1 MALDNKYKNPE
12 KYKGKIK
19 IRNLDPEVIGLINSH
34 GGSGGG
40 YDDTLIRHDLEEVQ
54 STLQD
59 HDKLINNIN
68 NKISSAATKIELNNY
83 RRKDIDITFNDLDAN
98 LKDKINSIGSG
109 GSGSGSTDLSSINNK
124 IQELTSKVTINT
136 GNITSNKDNLNTL
149 TNLFNSFKSEII
161 TSQQQQDTLISS
173 NTNRIKQLE
182 NNYSDSSHIGIDR
195 LDPELSNKINQFDNI
210 SNSLNNLE
218 QQLNIHNVSIN
229 NIKSDL
235 EQTHND
241 FNTLK
246 DNLSNKL
253 KEINNKIKTNE
264 SSIND
269 VSTELHSLTIDKII
283 SFTSTPENIDN
294 GKIKES
300 NLTTELAKKINNVS
314 NMSNDLDEIKNSIL
328 HLGLNVGGTNNQ
340 FVYKENDDLIT
351 KSIFS
356 FINIASTQ
364 EEIDLLKSE
373 YKSPIYDKTN
383 NVIFTKV
390 AIEGSADYRW
400 EQLENGLNNNQL
412 VNTYL
417 FDSNTGLFY
426 FNSNGSL
433 INILSAQDFSRGISI
448 KDWFFSA
455 DIPNTLQL
463 QYKNE
468 VFQEW
473 HVDDTSAASVSLFN
487 EDDSNISTDNQKQ
500 IDITEI
506 IYSINPLDSIF
517 IEMDE
522 YNKLISKT
530 LILDDISGLY
540 IENNGSIKVAHI
552 SDGIKLFNT
561 TDKEIIVKILKG

>member
-109 GSGSGSTDLSSINNK
+109 GSESGSTDLSSINNK

-218 QQLNIHNVSIN
+218 QQLNTHNVSIN

-300 NLTTELAKKINNVS
+300 NLTTELARKINNVS